1 MSEGRLVLLWPVIGS
16 GSGSILERD
25 ESVSARFGKAQA
37 GVSLM
42 WPLSKHFPIG

>member
-25 ESVSARFGKAQA
+25 ESVGARVGKAQA